1 MLRTMNWLTRSWNW
15 IKVLSRRTQII
26 AGVVILVVIVV
37 AVHFLT
43 RTPAVPAA
51 PVVTPHVSLESAA
64 GLSSGAGPLSLTG
77 KVSSLNQATILAQ
90 TSGEVVSL
98 PVKIGDH
105 VAAGQEIG
113 SFENSSQLA
122 AVTQAEGAYDAAI
135 AAKGATSPTITDA
148 SARDEFASAY
158 ASAASTLSDDIDL
171 FFGQQTAFGPQLL
184 INSYNAPDFSRRRAA
199 LDTLMNAWQADVAN
213 DASAD
218 PAHLLAEAYANVQTL
233 SAFANDLAVAAR
245 ATDSRAT
252 DTQLAGISA
261 AQGTFTGL
269 LSSLSAAQAA
279 YQSKDVN
286 GNAGANAGVTQ
297 ALGALQ
303 GAKAALEKTIIRSP
317 VAGTIVSLPITQGDF
332 VAAFSQVAEV
342 SNPSALQIDAQV
354 TPTDAKSLAVGGKAI
369 VSGSVPGVIADIAP
383 AVDPSTSKI
392 PVKIDLSS
400 PGDLVDGDTVTLSLD
415 RIAVATTTTMTASS
429 TITIPI
435 VATKITPSGP
445 IVFTVA
451 SSTLVAHPIT
461 LGTLLGDQVTVL
473 SGLTADL
480 LIVTDAR
487 RLSDGETVIVDT
499 P

>member
-1 MLRTMNWLTRSWNW
+1 MNWLTRSWNW
-15 IKVLSRRTQII
+15 IKALSRRTQII
-26 AGVVILVVIVV
+26 AGAVLLVVIVLL
-37 AVHFLT
+37 VHFLT

-105 VAAGQEIG
+105 VSAGEEIG
-113 SFENSSQLA
+113 SFENSSQVA
-122 AVTQAEGAYDAAI
+122 AVTQAEGAYDAAV
-135 AAKGATSPTITDA
+135 AAKSATSPTITDA

-158 ASAASTLSDDIDL
+158 ATAASTLNDDIDL

-184 INSYNAPDFSRRRAA
+184 INSYNATDFSRRRAA
-199 LDTLMNAWQADVAN
+199 LDTLMNTWQADVAN

-218 PAHLLAEAYANVQTL
+218 PAHLLAEAYSNVQTL

-279 YQSKDVN
+279 YQSKDV
-286 GNAGANAGVTQ
+286 GGTAGANAGVTQ

-354 TPTDAKSLAVGGKAI
+354 TPTDAKSLAVGGKAV

-400 PGDLVDGDTVTLSLD
+400 PGDLVDGDTVTLSLE
-415 RIAVATTTTMTASS
+415 RTAPPATVTTTTASS

-473 SGLTADL
+473 TGLTPDL

-487 RLSDGETVIVDT
+487 GLSDGETVIVDT